1 MVVDSCAA
9 LGRDLVLA
17 ASLDLIAAAPDCS
30 DLMKKVVPHI
40 IGELNSVRVR
50 RESFISLNIK

>member
-1 MVVDSCAA
+1 MGSTGKGLSAGRQ
-9 LGRDLVLA
+9 LG
-17 ASLDLIAAAPDCS
+17 SYCS

-50 RESFISLNIK
+50 RESFISLNIQYTLALPK